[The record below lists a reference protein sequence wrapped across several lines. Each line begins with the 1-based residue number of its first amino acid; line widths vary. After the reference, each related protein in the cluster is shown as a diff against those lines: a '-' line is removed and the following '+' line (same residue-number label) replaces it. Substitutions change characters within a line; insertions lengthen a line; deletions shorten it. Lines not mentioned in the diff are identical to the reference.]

1 MNTLKL
7 LKIGEKLPEF
17 ECQDQYGNTIK
28 HTDYTKN
35 TENKKLII
43 FFYPRANT
51 SGCTAEACNL
61 SENYDSLQ
69 EKGYLVIGISA
80 DTVNA
85 QKIFSDKNKLKFPLL
100 ADINKNIIDKFGV
113 WGKKKLKD
121 KEYEGIYR
129 ISFIFDQYLTLI
141 KIITKVDTKNHTKQI
156 LELE

>member
-17 ECQDQYGNTIK
+17 ECLDQYGNIIK
-28 HTDYTKN
+28 SVDYTNN
-35 TENKKLII
+35 TPNKKLII

-69 EKGYLVIGISA
+69 EKGYQVIGISA
-80 DTVNA
+80 DTVNS
-85 QKIFSDKNKLKFPLL
+85 QKNFSDKNKLKFPLL

-129 ISFIFDQYLTLI
+129 ISFIFDQHLTLI
-141 KIITKVDTKNHTKQI
+141 KIITKVDTKNHAKQI
-156 LELE
+156 IELE

>member
-17 ECQDQYGNTIK
+17 ECQDQYGNIIK
-28 HTDYTKN
+28 NTDYTSN
-35 TENKKLII
+35 TQNKKLVI

-51 SGCTAEACNL
+51 SGCTTEACNL

-69 EKGYLVIGISA
+69 EKGYQVIGISA
-80 DTVNA
+80 DTVNS
-85 QKIFSDKNKLKFPLL
+85 QKFFSDKNKLKFPLL

-129 ISFIFDQYLTLI
+129 ISFIFDQYSTLT

>member
-17 ECQDQYGNTIK
+17 ECQDQYGNIIK
-28 HTDYTKN
+28 NTDYTKN
-35 TENKKLII
+35 TQNKKLII

-69 EKGYLVIGISA
+69 EKGYQIIGISA

-100 ADINKNIIDKFGV
+100 VDINKNIIDKFGV

-129 ISFIFDQYLTLI
+129 ISFIFDQYSTLT